1 MSGGDKDGIIFGL
14 PSIAH
19 ILAQDDGVL
28 VLQSYS
34 DLCDPKPRSGAQS
47 SQWQSPPPAPSYG
60 GFNLGLHVGD
70 NPEQVHQH
78 RSQLLAAIN
87 HHLNEQGKAPLKK
100 LHWLNQVHGNT
111 VINIDQQPPAMQPCD
126 ADAMVSKHAQS
137 GLAIMTADCVPI
149 VLYQPLSGQ
158 IAAIH
163 AGWQGLANGV
173 IAETVKTF
181 SKRSTDPGS
190 EIWAWLGACISQS
203 SYEVGA
209 DVIDKLMS
217 GCASRQGLTK
227 AEITK
232 LKAAICK
239 RADKTYNNTGQSA
252 GQSDKYW
259 LDLPKLARLQL
270 AAQGIDL
277 ANDNPIPC
285 SYEDSRYYSYRQQTH
300 EGRAA
305 TGRMA
310 LVIVRL

>member
-1 MSGGDKDGIIFGL
+1 MSGVDKDGVILDL

-34 DLCDPKPRSGAQS
+34 VVCDPKSRSDAQS

-87 HHLNEQGKAPLKK
+87 HHLNGQGKAPLNQ

-111 VINIDQQPPAMQPCD
+111 VINVDQQPLTMQAYD
-126 ADAMVSKHAQS
+126 ADAMVSQHAQS

-181 SKRSTDPGS
+181 SNRSNHSSYG
-190 EIWAWLGACISQS
+190 ILAWLGACISQS
-203 SYEVGA
+203 SYEVGT

-217 GCASRQGLTK
+217 GCASRQGLSESESTR
-227 AEITK
+227 

-239 RADKTYNNTGQSA
+239 RVDKAHNNAGQSV
-252 GQSDKYW
+252 GPSDKYW

-270 AAQGIDL
+270 EAQGIDL
-277 ANDNPIPC
+277 ANDNNIPC
-285 SYEDSRYYSYRQQTH
+285 SYEASRYYSYRQQTH
-300 EGRAA
+300 EGRTA